1 MQKRQASGSQ
11 LGTQDEAHGEARRSE
26 GVTFGTVVD
35 EASPANY
42 VTAPPRGGGIGT
54 GDGGGFEVVSLPST
68 GPAWLSFR
76 GNCLSRQST
85 GTCVPSPTS
94 RLVER
99 ARGKGARGLHIADVS
114 LPVLGSKLLAHSMC
128 SAQLASSTPPHM
140 ELGETRTSYEANDD
154 SPWTRQ
160 QLLKGQNGVVNAFAG
175 VVVGGSPLDAIALP
189 GLSWPLMKFAA
200 TELWYAMEV
209 EPNGSGAAILSDLMA
224 MMTPVAD
231 MKHAEPVDAHI
242 ARTTRDIGCMSPPAT
257 LQNGAPCIFFENLG
271 GHTVAPLTVGEKQHA
286 REAANCIVVV
296 QSPITSRMS
305 PTHDLH
311 QARRRGW
318 RQPTLGDAL
327 FRNRASSKVARA
339 AAPPVRATTKN
350 KRTST
355 TTATSDRVQ
364 TDVLLAIQPAHLNNI
379 LTRQK
384 NHDYRK
390 YRLRDG
396 VERLWL
402 YETRGTTQESE
413 GAAAITHIATIPF
426 DVRHTPGTVPEELFG
441 IGNAEFNAGKK
452 QSKYG
457 YPIMELYRLVK
468 PIPLAEMRTVWGM
481 GGAPMGWC
489 YVKKPMWQD
498 RWGEEQGRDKRV
510 SRVF

>member
-1 MQKRQASGSQ
+1 
-11 LGTQDEAHGEARRSE
+11 
-26 GVTFGTVVD
+26 
-35 EASPANY
+35 
-42 VTAPPRGGGIGT
+42 
-54 GDGGGFEVVSLPST
+54 
-68 GPAWLSFR
+68 
-76 GNCLSRQST
+76 
-85 GTCVPSPTS
+85 
-94 RLVER
+94 
-99 ARGKGARGLHIADVS
+99 
-114 LPVLGSKLLAHSMC
+114 MC
-128 SAQLASSTPPHM
+128 SAQLSSSTPPHM
-140 ELGETRTSYEANDD
+140 ELGEETRSSHEANDG

-189 GLSWPLMKFAA
+189 GLGWPLMKFAA

-231 MKHAEPVDAHI
+231 MKHAEPQPRRVYAD
-242 ARTTRDIGCMSPPAT
+242 
-257 LQNGAPCIFFENLG
+257 
-271 GHTVAPLTVGEKQHA
+271 
-286 REAANCIVVV
+286 V
-296 QSPITSRMS
+296 QQKTKP
-305 PTHDLH
+305 
-311 QARRRGW
+311 RRGW

-384 NHDYRK
+384 NHEYRK

-426 DVRHTPGTVPEELFG
+426 DVRHTPGTVPEEPFG

-498 RWGEEQGRDKRV
+498 RWGEEQGRDKRA